1 MRSRLSNCETELLQ
15 HKNKSLLLLEDVEK
29 ERKEL
34 LKQEQEQKEQEI
46 KILQVGWVLF
56 MLLCTTWGYDVL
68 HAKRRLILE
77 VHQVPFKTSKC
88 STFKRKMAA
97 FDPTKT

>member
-15 HKNKSLLLLEDVEK
+15 HKNKSLLLSEDVEK

-46 KILQVGWVLF
+46 KILQVG
-56 MLLCTTWGYDVL
+56 
-68 HAKRRLILE
+68 
-77 VHQVPFKTSKC
+77 
-88 STFKRKMAA
+88 
-97 FDPTKT
+97 